1 MSYGRG
7 YEGMDWKTSMYEQE
21 AERIKSAFER
31 CVGIIQYL
39 KGKQQEEKEKKKEG
53 K

>member
-1 MSYGRG
+1 MRNYDEEIS
-7 YEGMDWKTSMYEQE
+7 KYEQE

-39 KGKQQEEKEKKKEG
+39 KGKQKEEKEIKKEG

>member
-1 MSYGRG
+1 MRDYDK
-7 YEGMDWKTSMYEQE
+7 EIKKYEQE
-21 AERIKSAFER
+21 AEKIKSAFER

-39 KGKQQEEKEKKKEG
+39 KGKQQEEKEIKKEG